1 MRFPALSAA
10 LAGALIIGAT
20 APSWALCTLCNPW
33 VRLDTGLAECFAE
46 RADTELKTLAS
57 SGKDF
62 IIVDLKDC
70 ASRGGLPTGLEPQS
84 LPLDDQFAIDA
95 AGLKCLSAQI
105 AALDD
110 SKLTPSHL
118 FDLTKDCPAA

>member
-20 APSWALCTLCNPW
+20 APSWALCMLCNAS
-33 VRLDTGLAECFAE
+33 VRLDTGLAECFVE
-46 RADTELKTLAS
+46 RADATLKTLSA
-57 SGKDF
+57 SGKPF

-70 ASRGGLPTGLEPQS
+70 TSRGGLPTGQS
-84 LPLDDQFAIDA
+84 SPVPLDDQFAIDA
-95 AGLKCLSAQI
+95 DGLKCLSAQI

-118 FDLTKDCPAA
+118 FDLTKDCPAS